1 MGIAFNR
8 FYRLRPLAS
17 ALLCLPGILFC
28 FWYAWVSY
36 SSFDRY
42 RRMADED
49 VEFTLEAFHLQLFDS
64 LRRDLR
70 RMSMPSPPSPSRIK
84 SFSFHVSTE
93 NLEKLYK
100 GAELDVGRPYVKAG
114 LELDGMIQEIELRL
128 KGQRHWHNIGRQKS
142 LKARLPKGAL
152 VDGHRV
158 FNLIND
164 PAPIVVGEQI
174 ILELAR
180 ENGVLTPESSFARV
194 LINNADL
201 GVFRYETQPDESLLR
216 SNRMVPGSIY
226 SGNLPGSART
236 SELWKDVSR
245 WQKGAWRNDE
255 EKDKFDNLEKLLD
268 NIRSMSVR
276 EFARFAQTEMDLE
289 AFATFDALDVAF
301 GGDQHDFREDHKLHF
316 DPYRGRWGPVAWNF
330 RGFRHDPMFNL
341 VENPVLLR
349 MKMIPG
355 YLSLRNRILYDLLA
369 DECSVSSVRARGR
382 KILKK
387 LSPELAADRFFDAY
401 KLLPRV
407 DQYHRQ
413 MVRPMDLRRSV
424 LVFESEMTTY
434 RRRHA
439 FLMREIKKNPMWIR
453 VNAWQ
458 IEEGEE
464 TEASFD
470 LIVDGRVGV
479 RLSGFRASFA
489 PTCRNT
495 GWQVYWRGSPV
506 TEPSARDYAT
516 LVRPMEIFNAVGLV
530 ERDDAS
536 SKRGKI
542 RTVNVPAVHRFV
554 LKSACVPK
562 SIEADGIHLA
572 MGSRIRSRPARD
584 EVLRKIPKKV
594 LGVDEVPKFVA
605 GETSPVQ
612 EELLSPVH
620 ETVRLGPGT
629 VEVPATL
636 VFGEHQ
642 TVEVAPGTRF
652 NMGEDASLIFLGR
665 AIFKGSKTE
674 PIVIGGTGGKSWGG
688 IALQGPDTAGSS
700 LTHVIAR
707 GGTVPRYRMIPYPGM
722 INIHDTKDIA
732 IAHCRFGENTL
743 SDDVVHTAYVK
754 NLRIDQTEVADAFS
768 DAFDLEFTSSS
779 LTNLSIKRAG
789 DDGLDLMGAKTSISD
804 SVFVNCS
811 GNGISAGEESKVRV
825 LDTLVAGSRVGVLAK
840 NASEVTLMASLRYQN
855 KTGVRVYS
863 KTNRYAGNSR
873 IASDVIFIVGSEE
886 AVKADK
892 DSQGALQIGRVQRRL
907 PADGTLDHL
916 AKNVIGLAGWEDLDR
931 FIETETNGGRR

>member
-42 RRMADED
+42 RRMVDED
-49 VEFTLEAFHLQLFDS
+49 VELTVEAFHIQLFDS
-64 LRRDLR
+64 LKRDLLW
-70 RMSMPSPPSPSRIK
+70 MSMPSPPSSSKIK

-93 NLEKLYK
+93 NLEKLYE
-100 GAELDVGRPYVKAG
+100 GAELEAGRPYVKAG
-114 LELDGMIQEIELRL
+114 LEMGGKIQEIELRL
-128 KGQRHWHNIGRQKS
+128 RGQRHWHNIGRQKS
-142 LKARLPKGAL
+142 LKARLPKGEL

-180 ENGVLTPESSFARV
+180 RNGVLTPRSSFARV
-194 LINNADL
+194 LINGADL

-226 SGNLPGSART
+226 SGNLPGSAKT
-236 SELWKDVSR
+236 SELWKDASR
-245 WQKGAWRNDE
+245 WKKSAWRIDE
-255 EKDKFDNLEKLLD
+255 EKAEFDNLEKLLG
-268 NIRSMSVR
+268 NIRSMSIR
-276 EFARFAQTEMDLE
+276 EFARFADTEMDLT

-301 GGDQHDFREDHKLHF
+301 GGDQHDFRQNHKLHF
-316 DPYRGRWGPVAWNF
+316 DPYRGRWEPVAWNF
-330 RGFRHDPMFNL
+330 RGFKHDPMFNL

-349 MKMIPG
+349 LKMIPG
-355 YLSLRNRILYDLLA
+355 YLSLRNRILYDLLVG
-369 DECSVSSVRARGR
+369 ECSVSSVRARGK

-387 LSPELAADRFFDAY
+387 LAPELAADRFFDAY

-407 DQYHRQ
+407 DRYHRQ
-413 MVRPMDLRRSV
+413 MVRPMDLRKAA

-453 VNAWQ
+453 VNAGQ
-458 IEEGEE
+458 IGEGEE
-464 TEASFD
+464 TETSFD
-470 LIVDGRVGV
+470 LVVDGRAGV
-479 RLSGFRASFA
+479 RLSGFRASFD
-489 PTCRNT
+489 PTCSDT
-495 GWQVYWRGSPV
+495 GWQVYRRGSPV
-506 TEPSARDYAT
+506 TEPSSRDHAT
-516 LVRPMEIFNAVGLV
+516 LVRPMELFNAVGLV
-530 ERDDAS
+530 QRDNAN
-536 SKRGKI
+536 SKRGDI
-542 RTVNVPAVHRFV
+542 HTVNVPAVHRFV
-554 LKSACVPK
+554 LKSACVPR
-562 SIEADGIHLA
+562 SIEADGVHLA
-572 MGSRIRSRPARD
+572 MGSRILSRPARY
-584 EVLRKIPKKV
+584 EVLRKIPKVV
-594 LGVDEVPKFVA
+594 LGVDEVPKFTS

-612 EELLSPVH
+612 EDLLSPIP

-636 VFGEHQ
+636 VFEEHQ
-642 TVEVAPGTRF
+642 TVEVAPDTRF
-652 NMGEDASLIFLGR
+652 NMGEGASIVFHGRVIFN
-665 AIFKGSKTE
+665 GSKTE
-674 PIVIGGTGGKSWGG
+674 PIVIGGTGGKPWGG
-688 IALQGPDTAGSS
+688 IVLQGPDTAGSS

-722 INIHDTKDIA
+722 INIHDTRDIA
-732 IAHCRFGENTL
+732 ISHCRFGENTL
-743 SDDVVHTAYVK
+743 SDDVIHTAYVK
-754 NLRIDQTEVADAFS
+754 KLRIDHTEIADAAG

-779 LTNLSIKRAG
+779 LTNLTIKRAG

-804 SVFVNCS
+804 SVFIDCS
-811 GNGISAGEESKVRV
+811 GNGISAGEESVVRV
-825 LDTLVAGSRVGVLAK
+825 LDTLVAGSKVGVLAK
-840 NASEVTLMASLRYQN
+840 NASEVSLMASLLYQN
-855 KTGVRVYS
+855 KTGIRVYL

-873 IASDVIFIVGSEE
+873 IASDVIFIVGSKK
-886 AVKADK
+886 AVKRDK
-892 DSQGALQIGRVQRRL
+892 GSKGALQIGRVQRRL

-916 AKNVIGLAGWEDLDR
+916 AKNVLGLDGWEDLDR
-931 FIETETNGGRR
+931 FIKATMNGGRR

>member
-1 MGIAFNR
+1 MDNR
-8 FYRLRPLAS
+8 
-17 ALLCLPGILFC
+17 
-28 FWYAWVSY
+28 
-36 SSFDRY
+36 
-42 RRMADED
+42 
-49 VEFTLEAFHLQLFDS
+49 
-64 LRRDLR
+64 
-70 RMSMPSPPSPSRIK
+70 
-84 SFSFHVSTE
+84 
-93 NLEKLYK
+93 
-100 GAELDVGRPYVKAG
+100 
-114 LELDGMIQEIELRL
+114 
-128 KGQRHWHNIGRQKS
+128 
-142 LKARLPKGAL
+142 
-152 VDGHRV
+152 
-158 FNLIND
+158 
-164 PAPIVVGEQI
+164 
-174 ILELAR
+174 
-180 ENGVLTPESSFARV
+180 
-194 LINNADL
+194 
-201 GVFRYETQPDESLLR
+201 
-216 SNRMVPGSIY
+216 
-226 SGNLPGSART
+226 
-236 SELWKDVSR
+236 
-245 WQKGAWRNDE
+245 
-255 EKDKFDNLEKLLD
+255 EKLLD